1 MFCSRSVVLLNNALK
16 IAVMKNGDLSLIQLG
31 LDKEKREITESVIAI
46 YQNELNLLSD
56 VVNLLVKRAVFHKQI
71 SSVDELTKLTTEIA
85 SYCADEFKNLN
96 DNVDFIQEQQ
106 AELLERQINAARVKH
121 CGASALVCEEC
132 DAPIP
137 AARRA
142 AYPSATRCVSCQSV
156 FEAKNKHYR
165 RTA

>member
-31 LDKEKREITESVIAI
+31 LAKEKREITESVIAI

-96 DNVDFIQEQQ
+96 DKRNW
-106 AELLERQINAARVKH
+106 
-121 CGASALVCEEC
+121 
-132 DAPIP
+132 
-137 AARRA
+137 
-142 AYPSATRCVSCQSV
+142 
-156 FEAKNKHYR
+156 
-165 RTA
+165 